1 MQKNITQLIMN
12 LCYGVDGNGEEIAE
26 VNEEEG
32 WIEN

>member
-1 MQKNITQLIMN
+1 MQ